1 MIDKKTP
8 CWMYNGDSRFFLRS
22 KVEPEAVALFRDT
35 RIKDCE
41 NETRKFS
48 ISRSPVAHYNTRLL
62 HLRREREREKE
73 INSIFSKINL
83 AEKRRKESKNS

>member
-1 MIDKKTP
+1 
-8 CWMYNGDSRFFLRS
+8 MYNGDSRFFLRS

-62 HLRREREREKE
+62 HLRREREKE
-73 INSIFSKINL
+73 INSTFSKINL

>member
-1 MIDKKTP
+1 MIDKKMP

-35 RIKDCE
+35 RMKDCE

-48 ISRSPVAHYNTRLL
+48 ISRLCIARYNTCLHL
-62 HLRREREREKE
+62 HLRGDREREREKGR
-73 INSIFSKINL
+73 NKFDF
-83 AEKRRKESKNS
+83 